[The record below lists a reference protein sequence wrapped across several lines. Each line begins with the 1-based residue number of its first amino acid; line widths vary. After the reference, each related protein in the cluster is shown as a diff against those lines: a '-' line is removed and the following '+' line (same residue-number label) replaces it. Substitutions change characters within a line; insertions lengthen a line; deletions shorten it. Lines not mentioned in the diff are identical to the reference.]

1 MRIPEAFETRV
12 AEPAAGPKTPTQT
25 HDFGAAFRAKI
36 RTIIRE
42 ERQVYEDLSLLNWA
56 DYRLIS
62 NRFRPASVRNQ
73 RV

>member
-1 MRIPEAFETRV
+1 MHLREAFETRV
-12 AEPAAGPKTPTQT
+12 AESAAGPHSPTQT
-25 HDFGAAFRAKI
+25 HDFGAAFRAEI

-42 ERQVYEDLSLLNWA
+42 ERQICEALSLLNPA

-62 NRFRPASVRNQ
+62 NRFRPVGVRNQ